1 MSKVLQRG
9 SFTPGF
15 LERLSFGQANLSAV
29 RAIGE
34 FKGRQDLYRQF
45 PAMLESLRNIAVI
58 QSTEASNR
66 IEGVVAPPE
75 RIRELVEHKT
85 TPQSRSENEIAGYR
99 DVLATI
105 HANAPSI
112 GLTPN
117 VILQLHRD
125 LYAYLPGEGGHWKPT
140 DNDIVEFLADGTSYV
155 RFKPVPAHLTPDAV
169 QLLTTRF
176 HEVRG
181 EAAVEPLV
189 SIAAFILD
197 FLCIHPFLDG
207 NGRMARLLT
216 LLLLYQSGYEV
227 GRFVSLEKMVEVS
240 KETYYESLLR
250 SSQGWHEGE
259 HDISPWLE
267 YFLGVV
273 IAAYKELESRVVS
286 FSGAR
291 GAKRRLVVDCVRR
304 LPPTFQISELMNAC
318 PGIPRPTVN
327 RALADMKRAGDL
339 ECSGLGR
346 SAVWKK
352 LRD

>member
-1 MSKVLQRG
+1 MSKDTRRG

-15 LERLSFGQANLSAV
+15 LERISFSQRDLAAV

-34 FKGRQDLYRQF
+34 SKGRQELYRQF
-45 PAMLESLRNIAVI
+45 PAMLESLKNIAVI

-75 RIRELVEHKT
+75 RIRKLVEHKT
-85 TPQSRSENEIAGYR
+85 QPQSRSENEIAGYR

-105 HANAPSI
+105 HTRAPSI
-112 GLTPN
+112 AVIPN
-117 VILQLHRD
+117 VILQFHRD

-140 DNDIVEFLADGTSYV
+140 DNDIVEFLSNGTSYV

-169 QLLTTRF
+169 EDLIARF
-176 HEVRG
+176 RQVRG
-181 EAAVEPLV
+181 GAAVDPLV
-189 SIAAFILD
+189 AIAAFVLD

-227 GRFVSLEKMVEVS
+227 GRYISLEKTIEES

-259 HDISPWLE
+259 HDMTPWLE
-267 YFLGVV
+267 YFLGVL
-273 IAAYKELESRVVS
+273 IAAYSELESRLVS
-286 FSGAR
+286 ASKAR
-291 GAKRRLVVDCVRR
+291 GAKREYVVDCVRR
-304 LPPTFQISELMNAC
+304 LPPTFQISELLSAC
-318 PGIPRPTVN
+318 PGIARPTVN
-327 RALADMKRAGDL
+327 RILADMKREGEL
-339 ECSGLGR
+339 ECSGRGR
-346 SAVWKK
+346 AAVWKK